1 MEWHIWDF
9 PDNVRI
15 YFTDEF
21 KKYVFETLK
30 KICRSR
36 YRLAKILELH
46 PVTVKQYELGKS
58 TYGRTVFMP
67 VFVLKKLIEI
77 LKKSKFYSIIDEIEK
92 HITKMR
98 LKGGKSSVV
107 YNPTLPIKESEK
119 LYSFTAHMMGDGCA
133 SICNAYYCGPDREL
147 IESFKKDLEMFGKI
161 ETRQFVR
168 QDGTIHGTVYLY
180 FPTVIARI
188 VQHIL
193 DVRFTKPNRVPER
206 IFAASN
212 ACKTAFLRAFYDD
225 EGCVSV
231 KKIFLTQKSRRIL
244 KQIQIL
250 LKSLNI
256 QTGKISKSNTG
267 FKFVVKVESYENFY
281 DSIKFEHFKKQKRLE
296 NIIIKRRSKPMSI
309 KYRVLD
315 LLKKNYPLTKYD
327 ISSSLGLRIESVH
340 EALSSLHEEDKISG
354 QYVSSRK
361 PNLWFPTNLA
371 ALSHNR

>member
-21 KKYVFETLK
+21 RKYLFETLK

-46 PVTVKQYELGKS
+46 PMTVKQYELGNS
-58 TYGRTVFMP
+58 TYSRIVFMP

-77 LKKSKFYSIIDEIEK
+77 LKKSEFYSIIDEIEK

-98 LKGGKSSVV
+98 LKGGNSSVV
-107 YNPTLPIKESEK
+107 NTPILPIKESEK
-119 LYSFTAHMMGDGCA
+119 LYSFASHMIGDGCA
-133 SICNAYYCGPDREL
+133 SVCNAYYCGPDREL

-161 ETRQFVR
+161 KTRQFVR
-168 QDGTIHGTVYLY
+168 KDGTILGTVYLY

-193 DVRFTKPNRVPER
+193 DVRFTKPYRIPER

-212 ACKTAFLRAFYDD
+212 TCKTAFLRAFYDD
-225 EGCVSV
+225 EGCVSGN
-231 KKIFLTQKSRRIL
+231 KIYLTQKSRRIL
-244 KQIQIL
+244 KQIEIL

-256 QTGKISKSNTG
+256 KTGKISKTNTG
-267 FKFVVKVESYENFY
+267 SKFVIKVESYENFY
-281 DSIKFEHFKKQKRLE
+281 DSIKFEHLKKQKRLE
-296 NIIIKRRSKPMSI
+296 DIIIKRRSKPVPI
-309 KYRVLD
+309 KYRVLG
-315 LLKKNYPLTKYD
+315 LLKKNHPLTKYN
-327 ISSSLGLRIESVH
+327 ISSTLNLRIKSIDET
-340 EALSSLHEEDKISG
+340 LSSLHEENQISYH
-354 QYVSSRK
+354 YVSSRK
-361 PNLWFPTNLA
+361 PGLWYPL
-371 ALSHNR
+371 RC